1 MMFKRVLV
9 HELKTMTRD
18 KMYMF
23 LLLYPLIMALVAYF
37 LVPYLRDL
45 DSQLAADIVTLVFIL
60 MNSFMFGAITGF
72 TLLDDQD
79 DQVIL
84 SLRITPI
91 NVKYYVFIKLAV
103 SYFLGILSTLLLVLV
118 TGFLSNATI
127 LDFIYIILLASM
139 QGPIFALLI
148 NSFATNKVEGF
159 VIMKLSGIILLVPIA
174 ALFLTNWTELFLGVL
189 PGFWPS
195 RLVSMQLIPGDYLLG
210 SSTLYF
216 VIGLFVNLLLG
227 VLFFKLYSK
236 RVKI

>member
-1 MMFKRVLV
+1 MFKRVLI
-9 HELKTMTRD
+9 HEIKTMTRD

-23 LLLYPLIMALVAYF
+23 LLIYPLIMALVAYF
-37 LVPYLRDL
+37 LVPYLRGL
-45 DSQLAADIVTLVFIL
+45 GNQLVGDIITLVFIL

-127 LDFIYIILLASM
+127 IDFLYIILLAAM

-148 NSFATNKVEGF
+148 NCFATNKVEGF

-174 ALFLTNWTELFLGVL
+174 ALFLTNWTELFLGIL
-189 PGFWPS
+189 PGFWPA

-216 VIGLFVNLLLG
+216 IIGLLVNLSIGL
-227 VLFFKLYSK
+227 LFFKLYSK

>member
-1 MMFKRVLV
+1 MFKRVLV

-23 LLLYPLIMALVAYF
+23 LLIYPLIMALIAYF
-37 LVPYLRDL
+37 LVPYLREL
-45 DSQLAADIVTLVFIL
+45 DSQMAGDIVTLVFIL

-79 DQVIL
+79 DKVLL

-103 SYFLGILSTLLLVLV
+103 SYLLGILATILLVLV
-118 TGFLSNATI
+118 TGFLSNASFI
-127 LDFIYIILLASM
+127 DFIYIILLASM

-148 NSFATNKVEGF
+148 NCFATNKVEGF

-174 ALFLTNWTELFLGVL
+174 ALFLTNWTELFLGIL
-189 PGFWPS
+189 PGFWPA

-216 VIGLFVNLLLG
+216 LIGLVVNVLLG
-227 VLFFKLYSK
+227 LLFFKLYSK

>member
-1 MMFKRVLV
+1 MFKRVLV
-9 HELKTMTRD
+9 HEMKTMTRD

-45 DSQLAADIVTLVFIL
+45 GSDLAADIVTLLFIL
-60 MNSFMFGAITGF
+60 INSFMFGAITGF

-79 DQVIL
+79 DNVIL

-103 SYFLGILSTLLLVLV
+103 SYILGVFSTVLLVLV
-118 TGFLSNATI
+118 TGFLSNASFI
-127 LDFIYIILLASM
+127 DFVYIILLVSM

-159 VIMKLSGIILLVPIA
+159 VIMKLSGIILMVPIA
-174 ALFLTNWTELFLGVL
+174 SLFLTNWTELFLGVL
-189 PGFWPS
+189 PGFWPA
-195 RLVSMQLIPGDYLLG
+195 RLVSMQLIPGDYLLK

-216 VIGLFVNLLLG
+216 IIGLIVNLLLG
-227 VLFFKLYSK
+227 LLFFKLYSK

>member
-1 MMFKRVLV
+1 MMFKRVLI

-18 KMYMF
+18 TMYMF
-23 LLLYPLIMALVAYF
+23 LLVYPLVMALVAYF

-45 DSQLAADIVTLVFIL
+45 NSQLAADIVTLVFIL

-79 DQVIL
+79 DNVLL

-91 NVKYYVFIKLAV
+91 SVKYYVFIKLAL
-103 SYFLGILSTLLLVLV
+103 SYILGVLSTILLVLV
-118 TGFLSNATI
+118 TGFLNNASL

-174 ALFLTNWTELFLGVL
+174 ALFLTNWTELFLGII
-189 PGFWPS
+189 PGFWPA
-195 RLVSMQLIPGDYLLG
+195 RLVSMQLIPRDYLLG

-216 VIGLFVNLLLG
+216 IIGLIVNLLLG
-227 VLFFKLYSK
+227 FLFFKLYSK

>member
-216 VIGLFVNLLLG
+216 LIGLIVNLSLG